1 MNDRLVKL
9 MDVEQLS
16 SSKFADII
24 GVQRSSVS
32 HVLSGRNKPSYIFLQ
47 KTLEAFPMVSAEW
60 LILGKGSMYKDE
72 QNMSVGNLFNQPSK
86 IVENQNKTGV
96 SSNESTDKSEI
107 PGNFTDGDA
116 RNLSPRE
123 SNNSEM
129 IDDSIKTNQSKGRKV
144 IEKDVEEKVIDK
156 IVIFYHDNTF
166 QSYTRS
172 D

>member
-47 KTLEAFPMVSAEW
+47 KTLEAFPMISADW
-60 LILGKGSMYKDE
+60 LILGKGSMYKGE
-72 QNMSVGNLFNQPSK
+72 QNMSVGNLFDQPSK
-86 IVENQNKTGV
+86 IIENQNNTEIDI
-96 SSNESTDKSEI
+96 NENTDKSKYSD
-107 PGNFTDGDA
+107 NTKDGVG

-129 IDDSIKTNQSKGRKV
+129 IDSSKRKIQSEGSKV
-144 IEKDVEEKVIDK
+144 IEKVEGEKVIDK